1 MSEQYT
7 ADSINVLEG
16 LEAVRKR
23 PSMYIGSTGPEGL
36 HHLVYEVVDN
46 SIDESLAGFCD
57 KIFIKINI
65 DNSVIVEDN
74 GRGIPVDIHTTEKI
88 PGVELALTKLH
99 AGGKFDKSTYK
110 ISGGLHGVGISVV
123 NALSEFLEVEIRR
136 NGNIYFQK
144 FERGKKT
151 TELEIIGKTE
161 RTGTKIFFKPD
172 AEIFQKI
179 EFSFDTLSKRLR
191 ELAFLNKNIEIEI
204 IDEREENKHHK
215 FKYSGG
221 LISFVEYLNKNKT
234 VLHENPI
241 YINGGKNDIIAEIAM
256 QYTTDY
262 KETIFSFVNNIN
274 TKEGGF
280 HVSGF
285 KAALT
290 KSINSYIANN
300 DAYKNL
306 KITFTGDDVREGLST
321 VINIKHPDPQFEGQ
335 TKTKLGN
342 SEVKSIVESITYEKL
357 NIFFEENPNIAKSI
371 ISKIVEAAKAREAAR
386 KAREL
391 TRRKSALDSTL
402 LPGKLADCQEKDPSV
417 SEIFIVEGDSA
428 GGSAKQGRERKNQA
442 ILPLKGKILNIE
454 KTNFEKILGNEE
466 IKTIITALG
475 TGIGKED
482 FNIDKIR
489 YHKIVIMTDADV
501 DGAHIR
507 TLLLTFF
514 YRMMPEVIEKGY
526 LYIAQPPLFKLYKG
540 KTEKYFLTEKELNLF
555 ILENLSEDFYLGFPE
570 SNEKIDYSTF
580 KSIAKLLYEHKFY
593 IDKLKTIN
601 FDEELVNIL
610 YKLNVNDI
618 SFFKSYDKIESLKE
632 KVKEKGYE
640 IISNPKDV
648 EFETYQLVIKK
659 DKNLIKISHY
669 ITQNVSYRKVNDINR
684 KLKILNSPPYLLKY
698 KDEEFILNS
707 KEELLDKIT
716 EFAYKGWNIQRYKG
730 LGEMNPEQ
738 LWETTM
744 NPSTRTLLQ
753 VKIEDSIEAD
763 DIFSILMG
771 EKVEPRRNFIEK
783 NALFVKNL
791 DI

>member
-306 KITFTGDDVREGLST
+306 KIQL
-321 VINIKHPDPQFEGQ
+321 
-335 TKTKLGN
+335 
-342 SEVKSIVESITYEKL
+342 
-357 NIFFEENPNIAKSI
+357 
-371 ISKIVEAAKAREAAR
+371 
-386 KAREL
+386 
-391 TRRKSALDSTL
+391 
-402 LPGKLADCQEKDPSV
+402 
-417 SEIFIVEGDSA
+417 
-428 GGSAKQGRERKNQA
+428 
-442 ILPLKGKILNIE
+442 
-454 KTNFEKILGNEE
+454 
-466 IKTIITALG
+466 
-475 TGIGKED
+475 
-482 FNIDKIR
+482 
-489 YHKIVIMTDADV
+489 
-501 DGAHIR
+501 
-507 TLLLTFF
+507 
-514 YRMMPEVIEKGY
+514 Y
-526 LYIAQPPLFKLYKG
+526 L
-540 KTEKYFLTEKELNLF
+540 
-555 ILENLSEDFYLGFPE
+555 ILEL
-570 SNEKIDYSTF
+570 
-580 KSIAKLLYEHKFY
+580 KLLY
-593 IDKLKTIN
+593 
-601 FDEELVNIL
+601 
-610 YKLNVNDI
+610 
-618 SFFKSYDKIESLKE
+618 
-632 KVKEKGYE
+632 
-640 IISNPKDV
+640 
-648 EFETYQLVIKK
+648 
-659 DKNLIKISHY
+659 
-669 ITQNVSYRKVNDINR
+669 
-684 KLKILNSPPYLLKY
+684 
-698 KDEEFILNS
+698 
-707 KEELLDKIT
+707 
-716 EFAYKGWNIQRYKG
+716 
-730 LGEMNPEQ
+730 
-738 LWETTM
+738 
-744 NPSTRTLLQ
+744 
-753 VKIEDSIEAD
+753 
-763 DIFSILMG
+763 FS
-771 EKVEPRRNFIEK
+771 
-783 NALFVKNL
+783 
-791 DI
+791 